1 MFPIVVLLFAGAIL
15 GLVVGAMML
24 LSEERARKDRTDVR
38 YRFTQRRIL

>member
-24 LSEERARKDRTDVR
+24 LNEERSRKDRTDVR